1 MVALLCKEC
10 KVKFSPFQTGRG
22 SKNKIG
28 YSPYCILKGVDK
40 TILVVLENKLVD
52 QKGIIVQG
60 TSTATIPKARCQNEF
75 QPSVKGGRIPIRAK
89 IITSI

>member
-52 QKGIIVQG
+52 QKRNNRPGDFH
-60 TSTATIPKARCQNEF
+60 RQNEF
-75 QPSVKGGRIPIRAK
+75 QPSVKVDAYLFVQR
-89 IITSI
+89 